1 MNPGGW
7 IGAVLTGK
15 IKLRVKKKKSS
26 KDAFP
31 CFPVCYYIKLFKTP
45 LMLVEFMSTQS
56 IKEKQCTS

>member
-1 MNPGGW
+1 MDPGGW

-15 IKLRVKKKKSS
+15 IKLKLKLRVKCRPKSS

-31 CFPVCYYIKLFKTP
+31 CFPVCKTP

-56 IKEKQCTS
+56 IKEK